1 MPVCSF
7 KNTVGYNFK
16 FVFLKMTKNMIQ
28 VFENKV
34 TNIQKNWD
42 KANLTKPQESFGD
55 KHVSLHTYT
64 SMYKIIDWDLGKK
77 EFFINEHVLQPTLLY
92 EIF

>member
-28 VFENKV
+28 VSENKV

-42 KANLTKPQESFGD
+42 KANLTKP
-55 KHVSLHTYT
+55 
-64 SMYKIIDWDLGKK
+64 
-77 EFFINEHVLQPTLLY
+77 
-92 EIF
+92 